1 MQHHS
6 SILAFGIILTVFPL
20 CGPGSEPS
28 PDDPNL
34 DYYGPTPPVVYLLG
48 DFDPGAHPLFVRL
61 DRLSIPT
68 RGRTIYLRKEAAQAL
83 AKMYAAFQEEHPD
96 PNDVTPEFWIT
107 SGTRNF
113 RAQRGIWEA
122 KWNGSRKV
130 GGKKLNESIPDPEKR
145 ALKILEYSSMPG
157 TSRHHWGTD
166 FDVNKLT
173 NSYYKSGEGKVLY
186 DWMVA
191 NAGRFG
197 FCQPYTAGRKAGYLE
212 ERWHWTYLPLARRF
226 TRDWKRMVAERY
238 PAGKNF
244 AGSKGAGGLAPTYVE
259 SINPDC
265 R

>member
-1 MQHHS
+1 MYRL
-6 SILAFGIILTVFPL
+6 IFPL
-20 CGPGSEPS
+20 LISLSLAVLPVCGPGSEPLET
-28 PDDPNL
+28 PDSNL
-34 DYYGPTPPVVYLLG
+34 DYYGSTPPVNYLLG
-48 DFDPGAHPLFVRL
+48 DFSPASHPLFVRL
-61 DRLSIPT
+61 DRVNIPT
-68 RGRTIYLRKEAAQAL
+68 GGRTIYLRKETADAL
-83 AKMYAAFQEEHPD
+83 GRMYAAFQKDHPD
-96 PNDVTPEFWIT
+96 VEFWIT

-130 GGKKLNESIPDPEKR
+130 GGQKLNETIADPEQR

-173 NSYYKSGEGKVLY
+173 NGYYKSGPGKILY

-191 NAGRFG
+191 NGGRYG
-197 FCQPYTAGRKAGYLE
+197 FCQPYTAGRTSGYFE

-226 TRDWKRMVAERY
+226 TKDWQRMVADRY

-244 AGSKGAGGLAPTYVE
+244 AGSKGAGDLAPIYVE
-259 SINPDC
+259 SINPAC
-265 R
+265 Q